1 MLKLQFKDG
10 RADPVALM
18 PPGKTIGKGSINDV
32 VIDEKGVAGFHADLK
47 VEGETVTI
55 TDVDTKTGTQLNGE
69 LLAGPTVI
77 RAGDVIMIQGVE
89 LEVVEDEAS
98 NHAKTLV
105 LSGNALMS
113 GSQGWFLIADSGP
126 EKGQHIPVAERTEI
140 GRALDCDISILE
152 PALSRKHA
160 EVWPE
165 GDDLILRDLGSANG
179 THVNGKK
186 IDEVKL
192 KDGDVLQF
200 HKIRFIVAA
209 PG

>member
-10 RADPVALM
+10 RAEPVALV
-18 PPGKTIGKGSINDV
+18 PPGKTIGKGAINDI
-32 VIDEKGVAGFHADLK
+32 VIDENGVAGFHADLK
-47 VEGETVTI
+47 VEGNTVTI
-55 TDVDTKTGTQLNGE
+55 SDVDTKTGTQLNGD
-69 LLAGPTVI
+69 LLMGPTTL

-89 LEVVEDEAS
+89 LEVVEDDPA

-105 LSGNALMS
+105 LSGNAVIAS
-113 GSQGWFLIADSGP
+113 ADGWHLIADSGP

-160 EVWPE
+160 EIWPDGNE
-165 GDDLILRDLGSANG
+165 LILRDLGSANG
-179 THVNGKK
+179 THVNGEKVE
-186 IDEVKL
+186 EVKL

-200 HKIRFIVAA
+200 HKIRFIVKA
-209 PG
+209 PA